1 MHYAKLRTRKLKFNA
16 ILLSMTIKSN
26 KIARYAKHPC
36 TMPSY
41 TTQLANLRAFDQW
54 GLRLILIGFVLFSLM
69 PFGLS
74 WDYEGVSSTTS
85 EGSIVTKLET
95 GSLFLL
101 SALILFRNLPAT
113 LRHMRQLNP
122 FLILSLVWCMCSLI
136 WSPLPAT
143 TVKRA
148 IQLYGIV
155 MMALA
160 LQLEQQPLKSL
171 INSLLIS
178 LSGILLLSFFVVLLN
193 PSIGIDYELGGA
205 WRGSLSQ
212 KNELGQVAAL
222 TVLLWQ
228 AKACQQTVDLK
239 LVFIGILFSLFMLIM
254 SKSSTSFSTML
265 LTSAAFHLL
274 RRNWLSSKFW
284 LLRIGLVVF
293 ALSLILTFVFYMYES
308 RLPMMS
314 EITAP
319 IARSFGKGTDL
330 TGRTDIW
337 ELVWLEIDK
346 HPWLGLGYG
355 SFWLGLGS
363 LSQFIIDD
371 LHWIPLQSHNGY
383 LDIINEQGYIGL
395 SFAVFTLLW
404 QLYLLIRLARYS
416 QFESA
421 FWATAWLITVISN
434 STESSL
440 LRGFLFQNIYYL
452 FSLVF
457 VSSSLLRY
465 HTLQAQTLVADPL
478 VHTPQTRTKSY
489 SR

>member
-1 MHYAKLRTRKLKFNA
+1 
-16 ILLSMTIKSN
+16 
-26 KIARYAKHPC
+26 
-36 TMPSY
+36 MPSY
-41 TTQLANLRAFDQW
+41 TTQPAILRTFDYW
-54 GLRLILIGFVLFSLM
+54 GLRLILTGFVLFSLM
-69 PFGLS
+69 PYGLS
-74 WDYEGVSSTTS
+74 WDYEGVSATAS
-85 EGSIVTKLET
+85 EGSIITKLES

-101 SALILFRNLPAT
+101 SALLLWRNLPSA
-113 LRHMRQLNP
+113 LQHVRQLNP
-122 FLILSLVWCMCSLI
+122 FLVLSLLWCLASMI

-143 TVKRA
+143 TLKRA
-148 IQLYGIV
+148 VILYGIV
-155 MMALA
+155 MMGLA
-160 LQLEQQPLKSL
+160 LQLEQQPLKLL
-171 INSLLIS
+171 INTLLVS
-178 LSGILLLSFFVVLLN
+178 LSAILLLSLVVVIVS
-193 PSIGIDYELGGA
+193 PGIGIDYDLGGA
-205 WRGSLSQ
+205 WRGALSQ

-228 AKACQQTVDLK
+228 VKACQQQLDLK
-239 LVFIGILFSLFMLIM
+239 LLVPGLLFSVFMLLM

-284 LLRIGLVVF
+284 LLRL
-293 ALSLILTFVFYMYES
+293 ALASFSVALLFTFVFYMYES

-337 ELVWLEIDK
+337 ELVWLEIEK

-363 LSQFIIDD
+363 LSQFIIDN

-395 SFAVFTLLW
+395 GFAALTLFW
-404 QLYLLIRLARYS
+404 QLVLLIKLARYS
-416 QFESA
+416 KFESA

-440 LRGFLFQNIYYL
+440 LRGFLFQNIYYM

-457 VSSSLLRY
+457 VSSALLRY
-465 HTLQAQTLVADPL
+465 RVQQH
-478 VHTPQTRTKSY
+478 
-489 SR
+489 